1 MVYPHLRSAHTGLF
15 RRLVRDYM
23 DEPPPTLPNGTSCR
37 EVVAVLRKH
46 AASMVVIVDRG
57 SRLRGVVTDH
67 DIAQSIAF
75 RAPPTTPIDEIM
87 TRSVQTV
94 AQDEYLFRAIAD
106 MRRLALHHL
115 PVVDAKGRLCGILH
129 MHRAMAETV
138 PEFLN
143 LIERLACEQ
152 NLPGLQ
158 QLKSVQVHLVEAL
171 ANEQIPFD
179 EIQRLLTFS
188 NDDIYRHVVEQALT
202 QMKEEG
208 WGDPPV
214 GFDVIIMGSGGRGES
229 FLYPDQDNGFILEDY
244 PATQHTAIDAYYQ
257 ELAQRMTLAL
267 DAVGFALCRGH
278 VMATNPLW
286 RKCLSEWYQQIAL
299 WLRRPRDATLRLCDI
314 FFDFRSI
321 FPNSHLA
328 AALRA
333 HVTEMVPQHYPF
345 LQHMQQV
352 QSDHGV
358 ALGLRGRLTTET
370 GRGPHKGKLSLK
382 YHALL
387 PLVEAIR
394 LLALR
399 EGLPDTATADRI
411 RALQSRGVLDR
422 NEDDY
427 LRAALRHIT
436 GIVLREQVRD
446 FRAERPVSTYVSPD
460 VLTTREKDELAD
472 ELQAINALRQRTKN
486 DFTAHPF

>member
-23 DEPPPTLPNGTSCR
+23 DEPPPALPIGTSCR
-37 EVVAVLRKH
+37 DVVAVLRKH
-46 AASMVVIVDRG
+46 AASMVVITDG
-57 SRLRGVVTDH
+57 ASRLRGVVTDH
-67 DIAQSIAF
+67 DVAHGIAF
-75 RAPPTTPIDEIM
+75 RAPPTTPVNEIM
-87 TRSVQTV
+87 TRTVHTV
-94 AQDEYLFRAIAD
+94 AQDEYLFRAIAH

-115 PVVDAKGRLCGILH
+115 PVVDAHGHLCGILH

-158 QLKSVQVHLVEAL
+158 QLKSAQVHLVEAL

-188 NDDIYRHVVEQALT
+188 NEDIYRHVVEQALT

-214 GFDVIIMGSGGRGES
+214 DFDVIIMGSGGRGES

-244 PATQHTAIDAYYQ
+244 PATQHAAVDTYFQ

-278 VMATNPLW
+278 VMATNPVW
-286 RKCLSEWYQQIAL
+286 RKCLSEWRHQIAL
-299 WLRRPRDATLRLCDI
+299 WLRRPREATLRLCDI
-314 FFDFRSI
+314 FFDFRPI
-321 FPNSHLA
+321 FAHSDLA
-328 AALRA
+328 EHLRA
-333 HVTEMVPQHYPF
+333 YVTDTVPEHYPF
-345 LQHMQQV
+345 LQQMQQV

-358 ALGLRGRLTTET
+358 ALGLRRRLTTES
-370 GRGPHKGKLSLK
+370 GRGPHKGKINLK

-399 EGLPDTATADRI
+399 EGLADTATAERI
-411 RALQSRGVLDR
+411 RALRRRGVLDR

-436 GIVLREQVRD
+436 GIVLRQQVRD
-446 FRAERPVSTYVSPD
+446 FRAARPVSTYVSPSA
-460 VLTTREKDELAD
+460 LTTREKDELAD

-486 DFTAHPF
+486 DFTAQAF